1 MKIKRRHSKR
11 QVQLVRTLDQNYALS
26 VKQLARRM
34 RVSES
39 SIRRYLPVLLEHE
52 VIEVKYTMP
61 RKGAKKPTHY
71 YASVRK
77 L

>member
-1 MKIKRRHSKR
+1 MKIKRRHSNR
-11 QVQLVRTLDQNYALS
+11 QVQLVRTLDKNYALS

-34 RVSES
+34 KVSES
-39 SIRRYLPVLLEHE
+39 SIRRYLPVLLEHK

-61 RKGAKKPTHY
+61 RKGAKRPTHY
-71 YASVRK
+71 YASVRT

>member
-1 MKIKRRHSKR
+1 MKIKRRHSNR
-11 QVQLVRTLDQNYALS
+11 QVQLVRTLDGDYALS

-34 RVSES
+34 KVSES
-39 SIRRYLPVLLEHE
+39 SIRRYLPVLLEHK

-61 RKGAKKPTHY
+61 RKGAKRPTHY
-71 YASVRK
+71 YASVRT

>member
-1 MKIKRRHSKR
+1 M
-11 QVQLVRTLDQNYALS
+11 
-26 VKQLARRM
+26 
-34 RVSES
+34 SES
-39 SIRRYLPVLLEHE
+39 SIRRYLPVLLKYK

-71 YASVRK
+71 YASVRT

>member
-1 MKIKRRHSKR
+1 MKIKRRHSNR
-11 QVQLVRTLDQNYALS
+11 QVQLVRTLDGDYALS

-34 RVSES
+34 KVSES
-39 SIRRYLPVLLEHE
+39 SIRRYLPVLLEYN

-61 RKGAKKPTHY
+61 RKRAKRPTHY
-71 YASVRK
+71 YASVRT

>member
-39 SIRRYLPVLLEHE
+39 SIRRYLPVLLEHKI
-52 VIEVKYTMP
+52 IEVKYTMP
-61 RKGAKKPTHY
+61 RKGAKRPTHY
-71 YASVRK
+71 YASVRT

>member
-1 MKIKRRHSKR
+1 M
-11 QVQLVRTLDQNYALS
+11 QLVRTLDQNYALS

-39 SIRRYLPVLLEHE
+39 SIRRYLPVLLEHKI
-52 VIEVKYTMP
+52 IEVKYTMP
-61 RKGAKKPTHY
+61 RKGAKRPTHY
-71 YASVRK
+71 YASVRT

>member
-1 MKIKRRHSKR
+1 M
-11 QVQLVRTLDQNYALS
+11 QLVRILDQNYALS

-39 SIRRYLPVLLEHE
+39 SIRRYLPVLLEHK

-61 RKGAKKPTHY
+61 RKGAKRPTHY
-71 YASVRK
+71 YASVRT

>member
-11 QVQLVRTLDQNYALS
+11 QVQLVRILDQNYALS

-39 SIRRYLPVLLEHE
+39 SIRRYLPVLLEHK

-61 RKGAKKPTHY
+61 RKGAKRPTHY
-71 YASVRK
+71 YASVRT